1 MIVTDGMEFI
11 ISGGSGGSVI
21 DGGGAVRG
29 ALLTPEQIVEAGL
42 AAASAGIGFRAGSTG
57 RSAGGVAGR
66 AVVVRSTSQANVRW
80 ANNTVTTNGL
90 ATSVEFYVVAVV
102 SAADSPGG
110 LAAAT
115 VAGSS
120 ADAMSAASVAAVV
133 RAAEDAA
140 QVAAAS
146 GPARD
151 GMALYSG
158 DTVTGNTVTGA
169 VTGDIVTGA
178 TENAAVDAD
187 FGKAAAATSFDV
199 FASILPGLAGA
210 FDDARSRDRVLYGF
224 ARHEMATIH
233 LGTSTG
239 VRRRWVQP
247 TGTFEMN
254 AKSTDMARSSW
265 SGASTVDFTDI
276 DVAATHSMLAERLG
290 WAARR
295 VDLAPGR
302 YDTVLPPTS
311 VADFMINLAWNAGA
325 RPAHEG
331 RSAFSATGGT
341 RVGERLTDRALTL
354 YSDPTEYGLEC
365 APFVETPYSSDEIAV
380 FDNGAP
386 AGRIELIQDGC
397 VHNLLQ
403 TRASA
408 AEYRAEFTPAVD
420 NLVLAGGDETRT
432 TADLVAGV
440 RRGLLITSLWY
451 IREVDPA
458 TMLLTGLTRDGVFLI
473 ENGEVAAAVNNFRF
487 NMSPLD
493 VLRRGADVGRTERC
507 LSREWSDYFTR
518 TAMPSIRVDGFHMS
532 SVSQAQ

>member
-1 MIVTDGMEFI
+1 MTSDTYGKHAIVTG
-11 ISGGSGGSVI
+11 
-21 DGGGAVRG
+21 
-29 ALLTPEQIVEAGL
+29 LLSPEQIVAAGL
-42 AAASAGIGFRAGSTG
+42 AAAGSARGATG
-57 RSAGGVAGR
+57 PSVGC
-66 AVVVRSTSQANVRW
+66 AVVVRSASQANVRW

-102 SAADSPGG
+102 PAGDSPGG

-140 QVAAAS
+140 LVAAAS

-151 GMALYSG
+151 GVDLCAG
-158 DTVTGNTVTGA
+158 DA
-169 VTGDIVTGA
+169 VAAGIGTA
-178 TENAAVDAD
+178 EPAAVDAD
-187 FGKAAAATSFDV
+187 FGATAAATSFDV
-199 FASILPGLAGA
+199 FAPILPGLAGA
-210 FDDARSRDRVLYGF
+210 FDDARSGDRVLYGF
-224 ARHEMATIH
+224 ARHEVATIH

-254 AKSTDMARSSW
+254 AKSADMARSSW
-265 SGASTVDFTDI
+265 SGASTVDFTDVDI
-276 DVAATHSMLAERLG
+276 AATNSVLTERLG
-290 WAARR
+290 WASRR
-295 VDLAPGR
+295 VDLSPGR

-331 RSAFSATGGT
+331 RSAFSAKGGT

-354 YSDPTEYGLEC
+354 YGDPAEHGLEC
-365 APFVETPYSSDEIAV
+365 APFVETPYSSDEATV

-386 AGRIELIQDGC
+386 SGRIELIRDGC
-397 VHNLLQ
+397 IHSLLQ

-408 AEYRAEFTPAVD
+408 AEYGAAFTPAVD

-440 RRGLLITSLWY
+440 RRGLLVTSLWY
-451 IREVDPA
+451 IREVDPM

-473 ENGEVAAAVNNFRF
+473 ENGEVTAAVNNFRF

-518 TAMPSIRVDGFHMS
+518 TAMPSMRVDGFQMS